1 LTQQPSHRSAEEIRA
16 WILSQVA
23 AELGIDAGEISV
35 KEPLTRYGMD
45 SMTAVVLTGE
55 LEHWLGR
62 TIPPDLLEQVVTI
75 ESLAQHL
82 AVPGPP
88 SGPTAA
94 ELPPVA
100 EEPEIEPVAWVFHPP
115 SLFQRIVRKL
125 TIRLVR
131 LLTRIEV
138 EGLDQIPASGPFI
151 VASNH
156 LHIMD
161 APVLFSVLPGS
172 TVFFVS
178 DHMLEF
184 PLVGWYL
191 RQLGQSIYVAR
202 GKGDRQAL
210 GCALAVLQAGG
221 TLTIAPEGRISRTGG
236 LLQGQTGTAYLASR
250 AGVPILPLILYGQED
265 FGKRLRRLRRT
276 RVRVRVGTPIR
287 FPAGRPG
294 TRQLEEYTEEMMR
307 ALARMLPPQ
316 YRGFYAGAEEV
327 AGEPNRASAPGARA
341 AAPAET
347 KGRG

>member
-1 LTQQPSHRSAEEIRA
+1 MV
-16 WILSQVA
+16 SQVA
-23 AELGIDAGEISV
+23 VELSIDADEINV
-35 KEPLTRYGMD
+35 QEPLTRYGMD

-62 TIPPDLLEQVVTI
+62 AVPPDLLGQLVTI

-82 AVPGPP
+82 ALPGRPQGI
-88 SGPTAA
+88 SV
-94 ELPPVA
+94 ELPPA
-100 EEPEIEPVAWVFHPP
+100 DEPEIEPEVWTFRPP
-115 SLFQRIVRKL
+115 SLFQRLVRRL
-125 TIRLVR
+125 TVRLVK

-138 EGLDQIPASGPFI
+138 EGLDKVPPSGPFL

-161 APVLFSVLPGS
+161 APVLFSVLPSS

-178 DHMLEF
+178 DHMLKF

-236 LLQGQTGTAYLASR
+236 LLQGQTGAAYLASR
-250 AGVPILPLILYGQED
+250 SGAPILPLVVYGQED
-265 FGKRLRRLRRT
+265 FGRHLRRLRRAP
-276 RVRVRVGTPIR
+276 VKIRVGMPMS
-287 FPAGRPG
+287 FPAGRVG
-294 TRQLEEYTEEMMR
+294 TRQLEEYTEKIMR
-307 ALARMLPPQ
+307 VLAQMLPQ
-316 YRGFYAGAEEV
+316 RYRGLYAVAEVGEANRVSAAV
-327 AGEPNRASAPGARA
+327 AGDKAGSRGL
-341 AAPAET
+341 T
-347 KGRG
+347 KSGG